1 MFLNSCVVS
10 SVCVYFCQTCFLS
23 ISTEMTLATLHS
35 PSPKSKKQSTSIRV
49 VKVLCLYC
57 LFWLRK
63 MVINLVRSLHVWE
76 RRSHLYFRLSR
87 SLHSLLQL
95 IVFSS
100 VSISPLS
107 LCLFLPNSFCFGS
120 LYVSIYFLNGFLFS
134 IFFLSPFWF
143 FKVSYH
149 SVFLIFFLFISFA
162 RNLWIIKSVTRL
174 LLLRTMEGFR
184 IIAFI
189 AFGFN
194 HTLL

>member
-100 VSISPLS
+100 VPISPLS
-107 LCLFLPNSFCFGS
+107 LSVSFSPTLSASALSMCLFIFWMGFFSLFFFSPLFGFS
-120 LYVSIYFLNGFLFS
+120 KCLITVFFLFS
-134 IFFLSPFWF
+134 FSLS
-143 FKVSYH
+143 
-149 SVFLIFFLFISFA
+149 
-162 RNLWIIKSVTRL
+162 L
-174 LLLRTMEGFR
+174 LLEIFESLNRLRVYYCYVQWKDFV
-184 IIAFI
+184 
-189 AFGFN
+189 
-194 HTLL
+194 